1 MGPEL
6 PHPCPQHHE
15 DLLLEG
21 ILAQLVNKK
30 LGTHSCDQT
39 IQMTRKPN
47 WALISIGV

>member
-1 MGPEL
+1 MGHEL
-6 PHPCPQHHE
+6 LHPCPQHHE

-21 ILAQLVNKK
+21 ILDHLVNKK
-30 LGTHSCDQT
+30 LGIHCCDQT